1 MLSESDCRTEIKFL
15 IISSRSITNSLIESK
30 CTQENVIALQPKQLT
45 AKETYIYIKL
55 MKHALKSLDIY
66 VIGRNK
72 AASTSQQQS
81 TNSANLLNKEE
92 KEMIENL
99 GQIFSL
105 LHPHTLKEIFS
116 QTIDFLIEHTF
127 KNTNISIISS
137 YFLATPPTS
146 CTFATILIE
155 YLIDKMELMGCKT
168 LILNLKFLKKSLFFY
183 FL

>member
-15 IISSRSITNSLIESK
+15 IMSSRSITYSLIDSK
-30 CTQENVIALQPKQLT
+30 CTQNETIVPLQPKQLT

-66 VIGRNK
+66 VIGRTK
-72 AASTSQQQS
+72 ATSSTQHQS
-81 TNSANLLNKEE
+81 TNTANLLNKEE

-105 LHPHTLKEIFS
+105 LHPQTLKEIFS
-116 QTIDFLIEHTF
+116 QTIDFLIEHAF
-127 KNTNISIISS
+127 KNANSSIISS
-137 YFLATPPTS
+137 YFLATPATS

-168 LILNLKFLKKSLFFY
+168 LC
-183 FL
+183 